1 MAKFF
6 VLSHYHNN
14 HTSTTDTMITFL
26 VCLAL
31 LIAAYFTYGRYLD
44 RVAGIRNTA
53 EVPSKTHFDGVDYIP
68 MPRWKTFLIQLLNI
82 AGLGPIFG
90 ALLGAVYGPVAFVW
104 ITLGGIFFGAMHDYL
119 GGVISLRN
127 GGLSLPEIIGKY
139 LGTNTK
145 AVMRWVSVLLMILV
159 GAVFMSQPAELI
171 AERLP
176 SEALDAVAFVSPG
189 GHSFSWLL
197 LIILAC
203 ILVYYVVATLLPI
216 DKIIGKIYP
225 LFGMLLVFMAL
236 GILVAIFTTYGSD
249 IPEFSGFRNMKS
261 DAHNFPLVPMLFTTI
276 ACGAISGFHATQSPL
291 MARCMRNE
299 NESRMVFYG
308 AMISE
313 SVIALI
319 WAAIG
324 MSFWG
329 GVEGLNEAVA
339 TYGGKASVLVDK
351 IATTTLGD
359 FLAYFVIF
367 GVVACAITSGDTA
380 FRSARL
386 IVADMIG
393 VEQKSLSKRM
403 LICLPVFALGLV
415 IIFLLP
421 FGTIWSYFAWMN
433 QALSVFTL
441 WTITVWLRERGKP
454 IWIALIPALVMT
466 YVCSSY
472 IFVSPLMC
480 GMANR
485 TLAYL
490 LGGVLTLLISLFMM
504 KKVVGYGKKSA

>member
-1 MAKFF
+1 
-6 VLSHYHNN
+6 
-14 HTSTTDTMITFL
+14 MITFIICL
-26 VCLAL
+26 LAL
-31 LIAAYFTYGRYLD
+31 VAAYFLYGRYLD
-44 RVAGIRNTA
+44 RIAGIRNTP
-53 EVPSKTHFDGVDYIP
+53 EVPSKTQFDGVDYIP

-90 ALLGAVYGPVAFVW
+90 ALLGAAYGPVAFVW
-104 ITLGGIFFGAMHDYL
+104 ITVGGIFFGAMHDYL

-127 GGLSLPEIIGKY
+127 GGLSLPEIVGKY
-139 LGTNTK
+139 LGNGTK
-145 AVMRWVSVLLMILV
+145 TFMRWWSVLLMILV

-171 AERLP
+171 AERIP
-176 SEALDAVAFVSPG
+176 SEALDAVAFVTPA
-189 GHSFSWLL
+189 GHTFSWLL
-197 LIILAC
+197 LIILGA

-225 LFGMLLVFMAL
+225 IFGFLLIFMAL
-236 GILVAIFTTYGSD
+236 GILWALFTEYGSQ
-249 IPEFSGFRNMKS
+249 IPKFEGFVNMK
-261 DAHNFPLVPMLFTTI
+261 AGAEKFPLVPMLFTTI

-308 AMISE
+308 AMIAE

-324 MSFWG
+324 MAFWG
-329 GVEGLNEAVA
+329 GVEGLNGAIAEF
-339 TYGGKASVLVDK
+339 GGQASILVDK
-351 IATTTLGD
+351 IATATLGD

-386 IVADMIG
+386 IVADMAG

-403 LICLPVFALGLV
+403 LICLPVFALGLA
-415 IIFLLP
+415 IILLLP

-433 QALSVFTL
+433 QALAVFTL
-441 WTITVWLRERGKP
+441 WTITVWLHKRKKP
-454 IWIALIPALVMT
+454 IWISLIPALVMT
-466 YVCSSY
+466 YVCASY
-472 IFVSPLMC
+472 IFVSPLMF

-485 TLAYL
+485 LVAYL
-490 LGGVLTLLISLFMM
+490 LGGVLTLLISVFMM
-504 KKVVGYGKKSA
+504 TKVFSYGKKSA